1 MRFRLERSLQEKT
14 QERERHEDGRVS
26 QCFTVFHSVSRLQM
40 YSLVQHVL
48 RLTEQ
53 ETCKHRAA
61 ETNMKKTDMEGTK

>member
-1 MRFRLERSLQEKT
+1 MRM
-14 QERERHEDGRVS
+14 D
-26 QCFTVFHSVSRLQM
+26 VFHIVSRLEM